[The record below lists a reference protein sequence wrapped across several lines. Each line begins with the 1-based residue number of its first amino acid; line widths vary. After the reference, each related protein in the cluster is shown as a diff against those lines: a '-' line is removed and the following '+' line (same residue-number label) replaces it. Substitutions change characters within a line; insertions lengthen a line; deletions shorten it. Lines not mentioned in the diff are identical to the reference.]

1 MAGNKAAK
9 KKPANTKASVVK
21 RAYKLGYE
29 EGQNERQKFLNCLRN
44 TNHNLWQEL
53 TRLDTNE
60 PTEGIWLSTKFAEE
74 LVVAL
79 QRSKRNKFYVEELRR
94 RIRKSNK
101 KLKKLLKILDS
112 CKEFK

>member
-1 MAGNKAAK
+1 MASKKVAK
-9 KKPANTKASVVK
+9 KKPANTRASVVK
-21 RAYKLGYE
+21 RVYKLGFK
-29 EGQNERQKFLNCLRN
+29 EGLNERQKLVNTLRI

-60 PTEGIWLSTKFAEE
+60 PTEGIWISISFAEE
-74 LVVAL
+74 LVTAL

-94 RIRKSNK
+94 RIRKSNL
-101 KLKKLLKILDS
+101 KLKKLVKILDG